1 MTGHLNRLILVL
13 AIPVACD
20 LAAETTKYLILAAG
34 GRSEY
39 TIVIAPQAQLPERF
53 AAGELQKY
61 VHQISGVTLPIV
73 DHTVGRK
80 SILVGVAA
88 GELESIRNRGSDA
101 YLIRIDAAQISLA
114 GASPRATLFSVYHFL
129 EKYLGCGWVV
139 PGDDFVPSQSEL
151 KLPDKVED
159 IESPA
164 FEYRAIALFPYTESQ
179 IHDRLRVDSLFPYA
193 LLQVT
198 KERIDWAAK
207 NRLNYV
213 HPCVNEAGPR
223 LWEKV
228 RSREEIVPEIVK
240 RGLGLHYGGHAYFA
254 WLPPDKYFAAHPE
267 YYAAI
272 ENGKPHSLNLSNPEV
287 AEVMARNIS
296 EFLDKNPEVSIVTVW
311 MNDAPAICTT
321 PGCLEMEGP
330 LRLSI
335 SNQAGSYPPMISFS
349 NAALKFTNAV
359 ARRLRETHPKI
370 LVNHLAYDE
379 LVDAPTAVA
388 PESNVLVALAPIQR
402 APFRMGAKGGYF
414 RPLSDPEEPTN
425 HAYLTEIR
433 KWLVLSKNF
442 YVWDYYSLWWTMGS
456 NRPRWQFPVLE
467 TMAADL
473 RYYRHELGLTHVS
486 SEIADWHEENMYVYS
501 RLAWNPEASWRD
513 ALEDFCRRSY
523 GPAADDMLRHW
534 TVLEAAKEDWFRHR
548 EECNGYL
555 QRALTKATTAD
566 IRRRI
571 NRIAELWQES
581 ECQSEG
587 DPVAPCKQ

>member
-1 MTGHLNRLILVL
+1 MTGHLKRLILVL
-13 AIPVACD
+13 AIPAAHD
-20 LAAETTKYLILAAG
+20 LAAETAHHLMLAAG
-34 GRSEY
+34 GSSEY
-39 TIVIAPQAQLPERF
+39 AIVTDRQAQLPERF
-53 AAGELQKY
+53 ASEELQKY
-61 VHQISGVTLPIV
+61 IRQISGVTLPIV
-73 DHTVGRK
+73 DHAVGRK
-80 SILVGVAA
+80 SILVGSAA
-88 GELESIRNRGSDA
+88 GTLEPIRNRVGDS
-101 YLIRIDAAQISLA
+101 YLIRISSGQISLA
-114 GASPRATLFSVYHFL
+114 GESPRATLFSVYRFL

-139 PGDDFVPSQSEL
+139 PGDDFVPSRSEL
-151 KLPDKVED
+151 ELPDQAEEV
-159 IESPA
+159 ESPA
-164 FEYRAIALFPYTESQ
+164 FEYRAIALFPYADSQ

-193 LLQVT
+193 LLQIT
-198 KERIDWAAK
+198 KARIDWAAK

-254 WLPPDKYFAAHPE
+254 WLPPDKYFATHPE

-272 ENGKPHSLNLSNPEV
+272 ENGKPQSLNLANPEV
-287 AEVMARNIS
+287 ADVMAQNIS
-296 EFLDKNPEVSIVTVW
+296 EFLDKNPEISIVTVW

-321 PGCLEMEGP
+321 PGCLKMEGP
-330 LRLSI
+330 LRLSM
-335 SNQAGSYPPMISFS
+335 SNTAGSYPAMISFS
-349 NAALKFTNAV
+349 NAAMKFTNAV

-370 LVNHLAYDE
+370 IVNHLAYDE
-379 LVDAPTAVA
+379 LVDAPTNVT
-388 PESNVLVALAPIQR
+388 PEPNVLVALAPIQR

-414 RPLSDPEEPTN
+414 RPLNEPEQSIN
-425 HAYLTEIR
+425 LAYLTEIR
-433 KWLVLSKNF
+433 KWLGLSKNF
-442 YVWDYYSLWWTMGS
+442 YVWDYYSLWWTMGF

-473 RYYRHELGLTHVS
+473 RFYRHDLGLTHVS

-523 GPAADDMLRHW
+523 GPAADDMLQHW
-534 TVLEAAKEDWFRHR
+534 IVLESAKEDWFRHR
-548 EECNGYL
+548 EECNALL
-555 QRALTKATTAD
+555 QRALAKAGTAD